1 MMYSFGIIMDP
12 IQNIDINKDSTI
24 AIIEALQKNSK
35 VFYITPGTIHINNK
49 KVYGEL
55 GRLKINKKK
64 AKFFEILSPCMKELT
79 TLDCILFRLD
89 PPVDEHYIHLTYILD
104 HLELQGVLI
113 INSPQSLRDFNEKI
127 LGNILSN
134 KQIPTIITSNKNH
147 VVDFLKKH
155 KKIVLKPMNLMAG
168 KGIISLSF
176 NDKDNDDLIDKVF
189 DESKH
194 YVICQKFIKEIINGD
209 TRILITNGVIHED
222 VLVRYPPKND
232 FRSNLSYGGNYE
244 VNKIN
249 KKYLGYLKEVAEY
262 LKYNRIYF
270 AGVDM
275 IGDYI
280 TEINITSPTGIKQIE
295 EKNKKISNEIASEF
309 IKIIHNY
316 YDEKK

>member
-1 MMYSFGIIMDP
+1 MYSFGIIMDP
-12 IQNIDINKDSTI
+12 IQNIDITKDSTI
-24 AIIEALQKNSK
+24 AIIESLQKSSK
-35 VFYITPGTIHINNK
+35 IFYIIPGTLHINNK

-55 GRLKINKKK
+55 GRLKIDSKKQ
-64 AKFFEILSPCMKELT
+64 KFYEVSSPHLEELT
-79 TLDCILFRLD
+79 ELDCVLFRLD
-89 PPVDEHYIHLTYILD
+89 PPVDEYYIQLTYILD
-104 HLELQGVLI
+104 HLESQGVLI

-147 VVDFLKKH
+147 IMDFLKKY

-168 KGIISLSF
+168 KGIISLSYNDGTDFLAEEF
-176 NDKDNDDLIDKVF
+176 NDPRK
-189 DESKH
+189 
-194 YVICQKFIKEIINGD
+194 YVICQKFIDEIINGD
-209 TRILITNGVIHED
+209 TRILITNGVVHED

-232 FRSNLSYGGNYE
+232 FRSNLSYGGKYE
-244 VNKIN
+244 VKKIN
-249 KKYLGYLKEVAEY
+249 KKYLNHLKEVAEY

-295 EKNKKISNEIASEF
+295 EKNKRISDEIASEF
-309 IKIIHNY
+309 IKIIQNY
-316 YDEKK
+316 YEGKK

>member
-1 MMYSFGIIMDP
+1 MYSFGIIMDP
-12 IQNIDINKDSTI
+12 IQNVDITKDSTI
-24 AIIEALQKNSK
+24 AIIESLQKSSK
-35 VFYITPGTIHINNK
+35 IFYIIPGTLHINNK

-55 GRLKINKKK
+55 GRLKIDSKKQ
-64 AKFFEILSPCMKELT
+64 KFYEVSSPHLEELT
-79 TLDCILFRLD
+79 ELDCVLFRLD
-89 PPVDEHYIHLTYILD
+89 PPVDEYYIQLTYILD
-104 HLELQGVLI
+104 HLESQGVLI

-147 VVDFLKKH
+147 IIDFLKKH

-168 KGIISLSF
+168 KGIISLSYNDGTDFLADEF
-176 NDKDNDDLIDKVF
+176 NDPRK
-189 DESKH
+189 
-194 YVICQKFIKEIINGD
+194 YVICQKFIDEIINGD
-209 TRILITNGVIHED
+209 TRILITNGVVHGD

-232 FRSNLSYGGNYE
+232 FRSNLSYGGKYE
-244 VNKIN
+244 VKKIN
-249 KKYLGYLKEVAEY
+249 KKYLNHLKEVAEY

-295 EKNKKISNEIASEF
+295 QKNKRISDEIASEF
-309 IKIIHNY
+309 IKIIQNY
-316 YDEKK
+316 YEGKK

>member
-1 MMYSFGIIMDP
+1 MYSFGIIMDP
-12 IQNIDINKDSTI
+12 IQNIDITKDSTI
-24 AIIEALQKNSK
+24 AIIESLQKSSK
-35 VFYITPGTIHINNK
+35 IFYITPGTLHINNK

-55 GRLKINKKK
+55 GRLKIDSKKQ
-64 AKFFEILSPCMKELT
+64 KFYEVSSPRLEELT
-79 TLDCILFRLD
+79 ELDCVLFRLD
-89 PPVDEHYIHLTYILD
+89 PPVDEYYIQLTYILD
-104 HLELQGVLI
+104 NLESQGVLI

-147 VVDFLKKH
+147 IMDFLKKH

-168 KGIISLSF
+168 KGIISLSYNDGTDFLAEEF
-176 NDKDNDDLIDKVF
+176 NDPRK
-189 DESKH
+189 
-194 YVICQKFIKEIINGD
+194 YVICQKFINEIINGD
-209 TRILITNGVIHED
+209 TRILITNGVVHED

-232 FRSNLSYGGNYE
+232 FRSNLSYGGKYKVE
-244 VNKIN
+244 EIN
-249 KKYLGYLKEVAEY
+249 KKYLNHLKEVAEY

-295 EKNKKISNEIASEF
+295 EKNKRISDEIASEF
-309 IKIIHNY
+309 IKIIKNY
-316 YDEKK
+316 YEGKK

>member
-1 MMYSFGIIMDP
+1 MYSFGIIMDP
-12 IQNIDINKDSTI
+12 IQNIDITKDSTI
-24 AIIEALQKNSK
+24 AIIESLQKSSK
-35 VFYITPGTIHINNK
+35 IFYIIPGTLHINNK

-55 GRLKINKKK
+55 GRLKIDSKKQ
-64 AKFFEILSPCMKELT
+64 KFYEVSSPRLKELT
-79 TLDCILFRLD
+79 ELDCVLFRLD
-89 PPVDEHYIHLTYILD
+89 PPVDEYYIQLTYILD
-104 HLELQGVLI
+104 HLESQGVLI

-147 VVDFLKKH
+147 IMDFLKKY

-168 KGIISLSF
+168 KGIISLSY
-176 NDKDNDDLIDKVF
+176 NDDTDFLAKEF
-189 DESKH
+189 DESKQ
-194 YVICQKFIKEIINGD
+194 YVICQKFINEIIYGD
-209 TRILITNGVIHED
+209 TRILITNGVVHED

-232 FRSNLSYGGNYE
+232 FRSNLSYGGKYE
-244 VNKIN
+244 VKKIN
-249 KKYLGYLKEVAEY
+249 NKYLNHLKEVAEY

-295 EKNKKISNEIASEF
+295 EKNKRISDEIASEF
-309 IKIIHNY
+309 IKIIQNY
-316 YDEKK
+316 YEGKK

>member
-1 MMYSFGIIMDP
+1 MYSFGIIMDP
-12 IQNIDINKDSTI
+12 IQNIDITKDSTI
-24 AIIEALQKNSK
+24 AIIESLQKSSK
-35 VFYITPGTIHINNK
+35 IFYIIPGTLHINNK

-55 GRLKINKKK
+55 GRLKIDSKKQ
-64 AKFFEILSPCMKELT
+64 KFYEISSPRLEELT
-79 TLDCILFRLD
+79 ELDCVLFRLD
-89 PPVDEHYIHLTYILD
+89 PPVDEYYIQLTYILD
-104 HLELQGVLI
+104 HLESQGVLI

-147 VVDFLKKH
+147 IIDFLKKH

-168 KGIISLSF
+168 KGIISLSYNDGTDFLAEEF
-176 NDKDNDDLIDKVF
+176 NDPRK
-189 DESKH
+189 
-194 YVICQKFIKEIINGD
+194 YVICQKFINEIINGD
-209 TRILITNGVIHED
+209 TRILITNGVVHED

-232 FRSNLSYGGNYE
+232 FRSNLSYGGKYE
-244 VNKIN
+244 VKKIN
-249 KKYLGYLKEVAEY
+249 NKYLNHLKEVAEY

-295 EKNKKISNEIASEF
+295 EKNKRISDEIASEF
-309 IKIIHNY
+309 IKIIQNY
-316 YDEKK
+316 YEGKK

>member
-1 MMYSFGIIMDP
+1 MYSFGIIMDP
-12 IQNIDINKDSTI
+12 IQDIDITKDSTI
-24 AIIEALQKNSK
+24 AIIESLQKSSK
-35 VFYITPGTIHINNK
+35 IFYIIPGTLHINNK

-55 GRLKINKKK
+55 GRLKIDSKKQ
-64 AKFFEILSPCMKELT
+64 KFYEVSSPRLEELT
-79 TLDCILFRLD
+79 ELDCVLFRLD
-89 PPVDEHYIHLTYILD
+89 PPIDEYYIQLTYILD
-104 HLELQGVLI
+104 HLESKGVLI

-147 VVDFLKKH
+147 IMDFLKKH

-168 KGIISLSF
+168 KGIISLSY
-176 NDKDNDDLIDKVF
+176 NDDTDFLAKEF
-189 DESKH
+189 DESKQ
-194 YVICQKFIKEIINGD
+194 YVICQKFINEIIYGD
-209 TRILITNGVIHED
+209 TRILITNGVVHED

-232 FRSNLSYGGNYE
+232 FRSNLSYGGKYE
-244 VNKIN
+244 VKKIN
-249 KKYLGYLKEVAEY
+249 NKYLNHLKEVAEY

-295 EKNKKISNEIASEF
+295 EKNKRISDEIASEF
-309 IKIIHNY
+309 IKIIQNY
-316 YDEKK
+316 YEGKKQ

>member
-1 MMYSFGIIMDP
+1 MYSFGIIMDP
-12 IQNIDINKDSTI
+12 IQNIDITKDSSI
-24 AIIEALQKNSK
+24 AIIESLQKSSK
-35 VFYITPGTIHINNK
+35 IFYIIPGTLHINNK

-55 GRLKINKKK
+55 GRLKIDSKKQ
-64 AKFFEILSPCMKELT
+64 KFYEVSSPHLEELT
-79 TLDCILFRLD
+79 ELDCVLFRLD
-89 PPVDEHYIHLTYILD
+89 PPVDEYYIQLTYILD
-104 HLELQGVLI
+104 HLESQGVLI

-147 VVDFLKKH
+147 IMDFLKKH

-168 KGIISLSF
+168 KGITSLSYNDYTDFLAEEF
-176 NDKDNDDLIDKVF
+176 NDSRK
-189 DESKH
+189 
-194 YVICQKFIKEIINGD
+194 YVICQKFIDEIINGD
-209 TRILITNGVIHED
+209 TRILITNGVVHED

-232 FRSNLSYGGNYE
+232 FRSNLSYGGKYE
-244 VNKIN
+244 VKKIN
-249 KKYLGYLKEVAEY
+249 KKYLNHLKEVAEY

-295 EKNKKISNEIASEF
+295 EKNKRISDEIASEF
-309 IKIIHNY
+309 IKIIQNY
-316 YDEKK
+316 YEGKK

>member
-1 MMYSFGIIMDP
+1 MYSFGIIMDP
-12 IQNIDINKDSTI
+12 IQNIDITKDSTI
-24 AIIEALQKNSK
+24 AIIESLQKSSK
-35 VFYITPGTIHINNK
+35 IFYITPGTLHINNK

-55 GRLKINKKK
+55 GRLKIDSKKQ
-64 AKFFEILSPCMKELT
+64 KFYEVSSPRLEELT
-79 TLDCILFRLD
+79 ELDCVLFRLD
-89 PPVDEHYIHLTYILD
+89 PPVDEYYIQLTYILD
-104 HLELQGVLI
+104 HLESQGVLI

-147 VVDFLKKH
+147 IMDFLKKH

-168 KGIISLSF
+168 KGIISLSYNDGTDFLAEEF
-176 NDKDNDDLIDKVF
+176 NDPRK
-189 DESKH
+189 
-194 YVICQKFIKEIINGD
+194 YVICQKFINEIINGD
-209 TRILITNGVIHED
+209 TRILITNGVVHED

-232 FRSNLSYGGNYE
+232 FRSNLSYGGKYKVE
-244 VNKIN
+244 EIN
-249 KKYLGYLKEVAEY
+249 KKYLNHLKEVAEY

-295 EKNKKISNEIASEF
+295 EKNKRISDEIASEF
-309 IKIIHNY
+309 IKIIKNY
-316 YDEKK
+316 YEGKK

>member
-1 MMYSFGIIMDP
+1 MYSFGIIMDP
-12 IQNIDINKDSTI
+12 IQNIDITKDSTI
-24 AIIEALQKNSK
+24 AIIESLQKNSK
-35 VFYITPGTIHINNK
+35 IFYIIPGTLHINNK

-55 GRLKINKKK
+55 GRLKIDSKKQ
-64 AKFFEILSPCMKELT
+64 KFYEVSSHRLEELT
-79 TLDCILFRLD
+79 ELDCVLFRLD
-89 PPVDEHYIHLTYILD
+89 PPVDEYYIQLTYILD
-104 HLELQGVLI
+104 HLESQGVLI

-147 VVDFLKKH
+147 IMDFLKKH

-168 KGIISLSF
+168 KGIISLSYNDGTDFLAEEF
-176 NDKDNDDLIDKVF
+176 NDPRK
-189 DESKH
+189 
-194 YVICQKFIKEIINGD
+194 YVICQKFINEIINGD
-209 TRILITNGVIHED
+209 TRILITNGVVHED

-232 FRSNLSYGGNYE
+232 FRSNLSYGGKYE
-244 VNKIN
+244 VKKIN
-249 KKYLGYLKEVAEY
+249 NKYLNHLKEVAEY

-295 EKNKKISNEIASEF
+295 EKNKRISDEIASEF
-309 IKIIHNY
+309 IKIIQNY
-316 YDEKK
+316 YEGKK

>member
-1 MMYSFGIIMDP
+1 MYSFGIIMDP
-12 IQNIDINKDSTI
+12 IQNIDITKDSTI
-24 AIIEALQKNSK
+24 AIIESLQKSSK
-35 VFYITPGTIHINNK
+35 IFYIIPGTLHINNK

-55 GRLKINKKK
+55 GRLKIDSKKQ
-64 AKFFEILSPCMKELT
+64 KFYEVSSPRLEELT
-79 TLDCILFRLD
+79 KLDCVLFRLD
-89 PPVDEHYIHLTYILD
+89 PPVDEYYIQLTYILD
-104 HLELQGVLI
+104 HLESQGVLI

-147 VVDFLKKH
+147 IIDFLKKH

-168 KGIISLSF
+168 KGIISLSYNDGTDFLADEF
-176 NDKDNDDLIDKVF
+176 NDPRK
-189 DESKH
+189 
-194 YVICQKFIKEIINGD
+194 YVICQKFIDEIINGD
-209 TRILITNGVIHED
+209 TRILITNGVVHGD

-232 FRSNLSYGGNYE
+232 FRSNLSYGGKYE
-244 VNKIN
+244 VKKIN
-249 KKYLGYLKEVAEY
+249 KKYLNHLKEVAEY

-295 EKNKKISNEIASEF
+295 EKNKRISDEISSEF
-309 IKIIHNY
+309 IKIIQNY
-316 YDEKK
+316 YEGKK

>member
-1 MMYSFGIIMDP
+1 MYSFGIIMDP
-12 IQNIDINKDSTI
+12 IQNIDITKDSTI
-24 AIIEALQKNSK
+24 AIIESLQKSSK
-35 VFYITPGTIHINNK
+35 IFYITPGTLHINNK

-55 GRLKINKKK
+55 GRLKIDSKKQ
-64 AKFFEILSPCMKELT
+64 KFYEVSSPRLKELT
-79 TLDCILFRLD
+79 ELDCVLFRLD
-89 PPVDEHYIHLTYILD
+89 PPVDEYYIQLTYILD
-104 HLELQGVLI
+104 NLESQGVLI

-147 VVDFLKKH
+147 IMDFLKKH

-168 KGIISLSF
+168 KGIISLSYNDGTDFLAEEF
-176 NDKDNDDLIDKVF
+176 NDPRK
-189 DESKH
+189 
-194 YVICQKFIKEIINGD
+194 YVICQKFINEIINGD
-209 TRILITNGVIHED
+209 TRILITNGVVHED

-232 FRSNLSYGGNYE
+232 FRSNLSYGGKYKVE
-244 VNKIN
+244 EIN
-249 KKYLGYLKEVAEY
+249 KKYLNHLKEVAEY

-295 EKNKKISNEIASEF
+295 EKNKRISDEIASEF
-309 IKIIHNY
+309 IKIIKNY
-316 YDEKK
+316 YEGKK

>member
-1 MMYSFGIIMDP
+1 MYSFGIIMDP
-12 IQNIDINKDSTI
+12 IQNIDITKDSSI
-24 AIIEALQKNSK
+24 AIIESLQKSSK
-35 VFYITPGTIHINNK
+35 IFYIIPGTLHINNK

-55 GRLKINKKK
+55 GRLKIDSKKQ
-64 AKFFEILSPCMKELT
+64 KFYEVSSHRLEELT
-79 TLDCILFRLD
+79 ELDCVLFRLD
-89 PPVDEHYIHLTYILD
+89 PPVDEYYIQLTYILD
-104 HLELQGVLI
+104 HLESQGVLI

-147 VVDFLKKH
+147 IMDFLKKY

-168 KGIISLSF
+168 KGIISLSY
-176 NDKDNDDLIDKVF
+176 NDDTDFLAKEF
-189 DESKH
+189 DESKQ
-194 YVICQKFIKEIINGD
+194 YVICQKFINEIIYGD
-209 TRILITNGVIHED
+209 TRILITNGVVHED

-232 FRSNLSYGGNYE
+232 FRSNLSYGGKYE
-244 VNKIN
+244 VKKIN
-249 KKYLGYLKEVAEY
+249 NKYLNHLKEVAEY

-295 EKNKKISNEIASEF
+295 EKNKRISDEIASEF
-309 IKIIHNY
+309 IKIIQNY
-316 YDEKK
+316 YEGKKQ

>member
-1 MMYSFGIIMDP
+1 MYSFGIIMDP
-12 IQNIDINKDSTI
+12 IQNIDITKDSTI
-24 AIIEALQKNSK
+24 AIIESLQKSSK
-35 VFYITPGTIHINNK
+35 IFYITPGTLHINNK

-55 GRLKINKKK
+55 GRLKIDSKKQ
-64 AKFFEILSPCMKELT
+64 KFYEVSSPRLEELT
-79 TLDCILFRLD
+79 ELDCVLFRLD
-89 PPVDEHYIHLTYILD
+89 PPVDEYYIQLTYILD
-104 HLELQGVLI
+104 HLESQGVLI

-147 VVDFLKKH
+147 IMDFLKKH

-168 KGIISLSF
+168 KGITSLSYNDGTDFLAEEF
-176 NDKDNDDLIDKVF
+176 NDSRK
-189 DESKH
+189 
-194 YVICQKFIKEIINGD
+194 YVICQKFIDEIINGD
-209 TRILITNGVIHED
+209 TRILITNGVVHED

-232 FRSNLSYGGNYE
+232 FRSNLSYGGKYKVE
-244 VNKIN
+244 EIN
-249 KKYLGYLKEVAEY
+249 KKYLNHLKEVAEY

-295 EKNKKISNEIASEF
+295 EKNKRISDEISSEF
-309 IKIIHNY
+309 IKIIQNY
-316 YDEKK
+316 YEGKK

>member
-1 MMYSFGIIMDP
+1 MYSFGIIMDP
-12 IQNIDINKDSTI
+12 IQNIDITKDSTI
-24 AIIEALQKNSK
+24 AIIESLQKSSK
-35 VFYITPGTIHINNK
+35 IFYITPGTLHINNK

-55 GRLKINKKK
+55 GRLKIDSKKQ
-64 AKFFEILSPCMKELT
+64 KFYEVSSPRLEELT
-79 TLDCILFRLD
+79 ELDCVLFRLD
-89 PPVDEHYIHLTYILD
+89 PPVDEYYIQLTYILD
-104 HLELQGVLI
+104 NLESQGVLI

-147 VVDFLKKH
+147 IMDFLKKH

-168 KGIISLSF
+168 KGIISLSYNDGTDFLAEEF
-176 NDKDNDDLIDKVF
+176 NDPRK
-189 DESKH
+189 
-194 YVICQKFIKEIINGD
+194 YVICQKFINEIINGD
-209 TRILITNGVIHED
+209 TRILITNGVVHED

-232 FRSNLSYGGNYE
+232 FRSNLSYGGKYKVE
-244 VNKIN
+244 EIN
-249 KKYLGYLKEVAEY
+249 KKYLNHLKEVAEY

-295 EKNKKISNEIASEF
+295 EKNKRISDEIASEF
-309 IKIIHNY
+309 IKIIQNY
-316 YDEKK
+316 YEGKK

>member
-1 MMYSFGIIMDP
+1 MYSFGIIMDP
-12 IQNIDINKDSTI
+12 IQNIDITKDSTI
-24 AIIEALQKNSK
+24 AIIESLQKSSK
-35 VFYITPGTIHINNK
+35 IFYIIPGTLHINNK

-55 GRLKINKKK
+55 GRLKIDSKKQ
-64 AKFFEILSPCMKELT
+64 KFYEVSSPRLEELT
-79 TLDCILFRLD
+79 ELDCVLFRLD
-89 PPVDEHYIHLTYILD
+89 PPVDEYYIQLTYILD
-104 HLELQGVLI
+104 HLESQGVLI

-147 VVDFLKKH
+147 IMDFLKKH

-168 KGIISLSF
+168 KGIISLSYNDGTDFLAEEF
-176 NDKDNDDLIDKVF
+176 NDPRK
-189 DESKH
+189 
-194 YVICQKFIKEIINGD
+194 YVICQKFINEIINGD
-209 TRILITNGVIHED
+209 TRILITNGVVHED

-232 FRSNLSYGGNYE
+232 FRSNLSYGGKYKVE
-244 VNKIN
+244 EIN
-249 KKYLGYLKEVAEY
+249 KKYLNHLKEVAEY

-295 EKNKKISNEIASEF
+295 EKNKRISDEIASEF
-309 IKIIHNY
+309 IKIIQNY
-316 YDEKK
+316 YEGKK